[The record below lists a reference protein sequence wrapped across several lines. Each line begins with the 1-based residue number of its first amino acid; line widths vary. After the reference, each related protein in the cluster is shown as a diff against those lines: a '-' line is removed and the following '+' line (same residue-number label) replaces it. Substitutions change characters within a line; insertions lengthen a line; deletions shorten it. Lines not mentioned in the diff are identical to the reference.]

1 MPVQR
6 KYDDEMRARAVRL
19 YVERRKSDP
28 AESQVA
34 SRRHVGGLIGV
45 GPETLRGWVE
55 RDERNAGARPG
66 LSDEASAE
74 VRQLRKENAGRG
86 RANEILRTA
95 SAYVGDRCQVPVSSS
110 RSRSPWKTAS
120 RAVWP
125 LASASS
131 RCRWSVG
138 LKSMVVWKKVQPS
151 QMMS

>member
-1 MPVQR
+1 MSVQM
-6 KYDDEMRARAVRL
+6 KVDDEAWARAVCL
-19 YVERRKSDP
+19 FVGRRKSDS

-74 VRQLRKENAGRG
+74 VRLLRKENAERG

-95 SAYVGDRCQVPVSSS
+95 SAFFAAAEAGRR
-110 RSRSPWKTAS
+110 RS
-120 RAVWP
+120 
-125 LASASS
+125 
-131 RCRWSVG
+131 
-138 LKSMVVWKKVQPS
+138 
-151 QMMS
+151 

>member
-6 KYDDEMRARAVRL
+6 KYDDETRARAVRL

-34 SRRHVGGLIGV
+34 SRRQVGGLIGV

-74 VRQLRKENAGRG
+74 VRRLRKENAERG

-95 SAYVGDRCQVPVSSS
+95 SAFFAAGEAGRRLS
-110 RSRSPWKTAS
+110 
-120 RAVWP
+120 
-125 LASASS
+125 
-131 RCRWSVG
+131 
-138 LKSMVVWKKVQPS
+138 
-151 QMMS
+151 

>member
-6 KYDDEMRARAVRL
+6 KVDDETRARAVRL

-74 VRQLRKENAGRG
+74 VRQLRKENAERG

-95 SAYVGDRCQVPVSSS
+95 SAFFAAAEAGRRHS
-110 RSRSPWKTAS
+110 
-120 RAVWP
+120 
-125 LASASS
+125 
-131 RCRWSVG
+131 
-138 LKSMVVWKKVQPS
+138 
-151 QMMS
+151 

>member
-45 GPETLRGWVE
+45 GPETLRGW
-55 RDERNAGARPG
+55 DERNAGARPG

-74 VRQLRKENAGRG
+74 VRQLRKENAELK

-95 SAYVGDRCQVPVSSS
+95 SAFFAAAELDRRLS
-110 RSRSPWKTAS
+110 
-120 RAVWP
+120 
-125 LASASS
+125 
-131 RCRWSVG
+131 
-138 LKSMVVWKKVQPS
+138 
-151 QMMS
+151 

>member
-55 RDERNAGARPG
+55 REERNTGARQALP
-66 LSDEASAE
+66 ASEYYGGSAPPAVFGRQRTYPNTVIWLTTKTGTTPRMVPTFTV
-74 VRQLRKENAGRG
+74 VRS
-86 RANEILRTA
+86 T
-95 SAYVGDRCQVPVSSS
+95 S
-110 RSRSPWKTAS
+110 
-120 RAVWP
+120 
-125 LASASS
+125 
-131 RCRWSVG
+131 
-138 LKSMVVWKKVQPS
+138 
-151 QMMS
+151 

>member
-55 RDERNAGARPG
+55 RDERNTGARPG

-74 VRQLRKENAGRG
+74 VRQLRKENAERG
-86 RANEILRTA
+86 RANESLRTA
-95 SAYVGDRCQVPVSSS
+95 SAFFAAAEAGRRLS
-110 RSRSPWKTAS
+110 
-120 RAVWP
+120 
-125 LASASS
+125 
-131 RCRWSVG
+131 
-138 LKSMVVWKKVQPS
+138 
-151 QMMS
+151 

>member
-6 KYDDEMRARAVRL
+6 RYDEEMRARAVRL

-74 VRQLRKENAGRG
+74 VRRLRKENAERG

-95 SAYVGDRCQVPVSSS
+95 SAFFAAAELDRRLS
-110 RSRSPWKTAS
+110 
-120 RAVWP
+120 
-125 LASASS
+125 
-131 RCRWSVG
+131 
-138 LKSMVVWKKVQPS
+138 
-151 QMMS
+151 

>member
-6 KYDDEMRARAVRL
+6 TYDDEMRARAVRL
-19 YVERRKSDP
+19 YVERRTSEP
-28 AESQVA
+28 AESQIA

-74 VRQLRKENAGRG
+74 VRQLRKENAERG

-95 SAYVGDRCQVPVSSS
+95 SAFFAAAEAGRRLS
-110 RSRSPWKTAS
+110 
-120 RAVWP
+120 
-125 LASASS
+125 
-131 RCRWSVG
+131 
-138 LKSMVVWKKVQPS
+138 
-151 QMMS
+151 

>member
-6 KYDDEMRARAVRL
+6 KYDDETRARAVRL

-45 GPETLRGWVE
+45 SPETLRGWVE
-55 RDERNAGARPG
+55 REERNAGARPG

-74 VRQLRKENAGRG
+74 VRQLRKENAELK

-95 SAYVGDRCQVPVSSS
+95 SAFFAAAETGRRLS
-110 RSRSPWKTAS
+110 
-120 RAVWP
+120 
-125 LASASS
+125 
-131 RCRWSVG
+131 
-138 LKSMVVWKKVQPS
+138 
-151 QMMS
+151 

>member
-6 KYDDEMRARAVRL
+6 KYDDETRARAVRL

-45 GPETLRGWVE
+45 GPETLRG
-55 RDERNAGARPG
+55 

-74 VRQLRKENAGRG
+74 VRQLRKENAELK

-95 SAYVGDRCQVPVSSS
+95 SAFFAAAELDRRLS
-110 RSRSPWKTAS
+110 
-120 RAVWP
+120 
-125 LASASS
+125 
-131 RCRWSVG
+131 
-138 LKSMVVWKKVQPS
+138 
-151 QMMS
+151 

>member
-6 KYDDEMRARAVRL
+6 KYDDETRARAVRL
-19 YVERRKSDP
+19 YVERHKSDP

-55 RDERNAGARPG
+55 RDERNTGAHPG

-74 VRQLRKENAGRG
+74 VRQLRKENAERE

-95 SAYVGDRCQVPVSSS
+95 SAFFAAAELDRRHS
-110 RSRSPWKTAS
+110 
-120 RAVWP
+120 
-125 LASASS
+125 
-131 RCRWSVG
+131 
-138 LKSMVVWKKVQPS
+138 
-151 QMMS
+151 